1 MSVMRDTSIRRDIVA
16 YSRDDVVLPRSKGKL
31 LGIDEAGRGPIIGP
45 MVVAGVLVDSSTV
58 PILEKLGVRD
68 SKELTPAQ
76 RRELFARILDLA
88 SYVVIVKIPPA
99 VIDTVNL
106 NRLEISTI
114 AHIVRRTSTIYRD
127 LDAVYIDAVGPA
139 SKMASEVR
147 RLSGFQG
154 TIVAKPKADRRYL
167 PVSAASIVAKVV
179 RDEEI
184 EKLRQ
189 LYGIRGSGYP
199 TDPHTLEWI
208 REAYR
213 ESPHSPPW
221 FVRRSWSTLKRVA
234 PGWYRA
240 KSTEASNKSGKS
252 RQKSLLDYLAGR
264 SRDS

>member
-1 MSVMRDTSIRRDIVA
+1 M
-16 YSRDDVVLPRSKGKL
+16 LPRSKGKL

-45 MVVAGVLVDSSTV
+45 MIVAGVLVDNSTV

-68 SKELTPAQ
+68 SKELTPTQ

-106 NRLEISTI
+106 NRLEIQTI
-114 AHIVRRTSTIYRD
+114 AHIVRRTLTIYRD
-127 LDAVYIDAVGPA
+127 LDTIYMDAVGPA
-139 SKMASEVR
+139 SKMASEIR
-147 RLSGFQG
+147 RLSGFKG

-189 LYGIRGSGYP
+189 LYGVRGSGYP

-240 KSTEASNKSGKS
+240 KSAEANNKGKSG
-252 RQKSLLDYLAGR
+252 QKSLLDYLVGR